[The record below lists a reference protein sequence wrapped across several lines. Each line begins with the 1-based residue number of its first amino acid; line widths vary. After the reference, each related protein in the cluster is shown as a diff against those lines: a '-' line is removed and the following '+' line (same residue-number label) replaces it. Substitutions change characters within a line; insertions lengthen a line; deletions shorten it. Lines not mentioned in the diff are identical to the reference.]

1 MSHVSEAASKPAS
14 DMSEATSN
22 VSGAAS
28 SPAGEVLGERRGLE
42 GGVAVGAPSIGL
54 RDVSAKT
61 SSEVLKKRIADE
73 LSRDLLSEAHEVAA
87 HALARHGADTIGP
100 ILFYGS
106 CQRAESAEGILDV
119 YLLSKSNRAFHDA
132 AIAAGLNWLV
142 PPTIYYYE
150 LRDGDRDARHA
161 SGESARVVR
170 AKSAVISEAQFAA
183 SCRDETTSPSIW
195 ARFCQPAVL
204 LRAPDEATRERVIGM
219 LVDAVKTA
227 AWWAAHLG
235 PEAGTAEDFWVA
247 LFTATYS
254 SELRPERAD
263 RARLIYETYPE
274 RYDAMLPE
282 AWDALGI
289 AYRREGDRFVPE
301 VSHEARTS
309 ARKRWA
315 SRARAGKVLSV
326 VRVLKG
332 TMTFDGGVDYLL
344 WKIER
349 HSGKKIETT
358 AWQRKHPFLAGPV
371 VLAKMVRA
379 GMLR

>member
-1 MSHVSEAASKPAS
+1 MSEESVAASPS
-14 DMSEATSN
+14 
-22 VSGAAS
+22 SGALA
-28 SPAGEVLGERRGLE
+28 E
-42 GGVAVGAPSIGL
+42 
-54 RDVSAKT
+54 
-61 SSEVLKKRIADE
+61 RIAQE
-73 LSRDLLSEAHEVAA
+73 LSRDLLSEAHEVAD
-87 HALARHGADTIGP
+87 HALQRHGADAIGP

-132 AIAAGLNWLV
+132 AVAAGLNWLV

-150 LRDGDRDARHA
+150 LHDG
-161 SGESARVVR
+161 ERVVR
-170 AKSAVISEAQFAA
+170 AKSAVISEDQFAS

-204 LRAPDEATRERVIGM
+204 LRAPDEATRQRVIDM

-235 PEAGTAEDFWVA
+235 PESGTAEDFWVA
-247 LFTATYS
+247 LFMGTYA
-254 SELRPERAD
+254 SELRPERID

-282 AWDALGI
+282 AWAALGI
-289 AYRREGDRFVPE
+289 PFRREGDRYVPE
-301 VSHEARTS
+301 VSAEARAEAKAKW
-309 ARKRWA
+309 ARRVK
-315 SRARAGKVLSV
+315 AGKVLSV

-332 TMTFDGGVDYLL
+332 TLTFDGGVDYLL

-358 AWQRKHPFLAGPV
+358 PWQRKHPFLAGPV

>member
-1 MSHVSEAASKPAS
+1 VSENLV
-14 DMSEATSN
+14 E
-22 VSGAAS
+22 S
-28 SPAGEVLGERRGLE
+28 SPSEEPEA
-42 GGVAVGAPSIGL
+42 AL
-54 RDVSAKT
+54 RS
-61 SSEVLKKRIADE
+61 RITAE
-73 LSRDLLSEAHEVAA
+73 LARDLLPEAHRVAA
-87 HALARHGADTIGP
+87 HALERHGADAIGP

-119 YLLSKSNRAFHDA
+119 YLLSKSNRAFHHSGV
-132 AIAAGLNWLV
+132 AAGLNWLV

-150 LRDGDRDARHA
+150 IHEPDQI
-161 SGESARVVR
+161 VR
-170 AKSAVISEAQFAA
+170 AKSAVVSEAQFAA
-183 SCRDETTSPSIW
+183 SCRDETDNASIW

-204 LRAPDEATRERVIGM
+204 LRTPDEEARTRVVTM

-235 PEAGTAEDFWVA
+235 PESGTAEDFWVA
-247 LFTATYS
+247 LFMGTYA
-254 SELRPERAD
+254 SELRPERLD

-282 AWDALGI
+282 AWAALGI
-289 AYRREGDRFVPE
+289 PFRREGDRYVPE
-301 VSHEARTS
+301 VSAEARAEAKAKW
-309 ARKRWA
+309 ARRVK
-315 SRARAGKVLSV
+315 AGKVLSV

-332 TMTFDGGVDYLL
+332 TLTFDGGVDYLL

-358 AWQRKHPFLAGPV
+358 PWQRKHPFLAGPV

>member
-1 MSHVSEAASKPAS
+1 VSESNETPSQASPSQETHATRR
-14 DMSEATSN
+14 EAELARS
-22 VSGAAS
+22 
-28 SPAGEVLGERRGLE
+28 
-42 GGVAVGAPSIGL
+42 
-54 RDVSAKT
+54 KT
-61 SSEVLKKRIADE
+61 ALAQRIAAE

-87 HALARHGADTIGP
+87 HALARHGADAIGP

-150 LRDGDRDARHA
+150 IRE
-161 SGESARVVR
+161 GEGPSERVVR
-170 AKSAVISEAQFAA
+170 AKSAVISEDQFAA

-204 LRAPDEATRERVIGM
+204 LRAPDEATRERVIAM

-235 PEAGTAEDFWVA
+235 PASGTAEDFWVA
-247 LFTATYS
+247 LFTGTYA

-263 RARLIYETYPE
+263 RARLIYETYPD

-289 AYRREGDRFVPE
+289 AYRREGDRLVPE
-301 VSHEARTS
+301 VSDEARAE
-309 ARKRWA
+309 ARARWA
-315 SRARAGKVLSV
+315 RRVKAGKVLSV

-349 HSGKKIETT
+349 HSGTKIETT
-358 AWQRKHPFLAGPV
+358 PWQRKHPFLAGPA
-371 VLAKMVRA
+371 VLAKMLRA

>member
-1 MSHVSEAASKPAS
+1 MSHVSEAASKPTEIRRTGDPSS
-14 DMSEATSN
+14 DVRSTNDGAN
-22 VSGAAS
+22 VD
-28 SPAGEVLGERRGLE
+28 
-42 GGVAVGAPSIGL
+42 L
-54 RDVSAKT
+54 RDVSADA
-61 SSEVLKKRIADE
+61 SSAVLKKRIADE

-150 LRDGDRDARHA
+150 LRDGDLRHGDHAARDAA
-161 SGESARVVR
+161 GESERVVR

-204 LRAPDEATRERVIGM
+204 LRAPDDATRERVIGM

-235 PEAGTAEDFWVA
+235 PEVGTAEDFWVA
-247 LFTATYS
+247 LFTATYA

-263 RARLIYETYPE
+263 RARLIYDTYPE

-289 AYRREGDRFVPE
+289 AHRREGDRFVPV
-301 VSHEARTS
+301 VSHEARTE